1 MFRTYVIQ
9 YTYDGQEAD
18 NSYHFVQAKSERV
31 ARAMAEEYIE
41 ELLKIR
47 FERNDISF
55 EIITIED
62 IKE

>member
-1 MFRTYVIQ
+1 MGNFLFIFQKEGLKPLFSNYFVY
-9 YTYDGQEAD
+9 YT
-18 NSYHFVQAKSERV
+18 
-31 ARAMAEEYIE
+31 I
-41 ELLKIR
+41 KIR